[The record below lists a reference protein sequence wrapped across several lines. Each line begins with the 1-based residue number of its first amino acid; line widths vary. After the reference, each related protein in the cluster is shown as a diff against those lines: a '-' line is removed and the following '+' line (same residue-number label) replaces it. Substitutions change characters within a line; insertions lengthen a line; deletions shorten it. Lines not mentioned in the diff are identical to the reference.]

1 MFLRERT
8 GSGPCPGM
16 FCETINIKKLL
27 GFICLA
33 DRGGFREM
41 MPRFSK
47 EDSQSV

>member
-16 FCETINIKKLL
+16 FCETIRKLF

-47 EDSQSV
+47 KDSQSV